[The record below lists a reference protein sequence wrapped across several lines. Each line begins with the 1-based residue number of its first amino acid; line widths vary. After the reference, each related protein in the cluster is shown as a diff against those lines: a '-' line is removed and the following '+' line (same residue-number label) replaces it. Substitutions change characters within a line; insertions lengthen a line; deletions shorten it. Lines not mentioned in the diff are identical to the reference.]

1 MIKSLIRIIKD
12 AGKMVAVNIREYA
25 LLSVTIIISFSA
37 LGIYMLYTDSS
48 IFNEYKDALKVS
60 SKVAFVSYG
69 REDKEKAKAL
79 ENSIAKMKN
88 SYCYISG
95 EMSGIEMAGTGKG
108 FSGSAVVNIHI
119 IPNNVWGY
127 YYDIYNRVEMKTGN
141 KNISVKGNS
150 AIVSEGLYN
159 IIKDRK
165 DGNGDLYLKL
175 PIATRNGESAYSQFL
190 VSGICNDYDLEDTFY
205 NDKSSQKDKYYEVF
219 ISYDA
224 FKDGFDDYTE
234 LKMSIYTDQ
243 VKEVENMA
251 KDLGLNVNSAL
262 SEKDAMNE
270 QFIASIKVREGITI
284 GLLFLLGV
292 NLLSC
297 FSNAL
302 NERKFEVSVRR
313 AIGASRGNVIFQFF
327 AEGIIV
333 MLVDILISIATIM
346 ISMCGIKLYKWFA
359 EYQVWSIRIT
369 SYSVITLVIC
379 SVFLSLFFS
388 VLFAVMSS
396 RVEIV
401 KYLKCE

>member
-1 MIKSLIRIIKD
+1 M
-12 AGKMVAVNIREYA
+12 
-25 LLSVTIIISFSA
+25 
-37 LGIYMLYTDSS
+37 
-48 IFNEYKDALKVS
+48 
-60 SKVAFVSYG
+60 
-69 REDKEKAKAL
+69 
-79 ENSIAKMKN
+79 
-88 SYCYISG
+88 
-95 EMSGIEMAGTGKG
+95 
-108 FSGSAVVNIHI
+108 
-119 IPNNVWGY
+119 
-127 YYDIYNRVEMKTGN
+127 
-141 KNISVKGNS
+141 
-150 AIVSEGLYN
+150 
-159 IIKDRK
+159 
-165 DGNGDLYLKL
+165 
-175 PIATRNGESAYSQFL
+175 
-190 VSGICNDYDLEDTFY
+190 SGICNDYDLEDTFY
-205 NDKSSQKDKYYEVF
+205 NDKSSQKNKYYEVF

-224 FKDGFDDYTE
+224 FKEGFDDYTE

-262 SEKDAMNE
+262 SEKDSMNE

>member
-1 MIKSLIRIIKD
+1 
-12 AGKMVAVNIREYA
+12 
-25 LLSVTIIISFSA
+25 
-37 LGIYMLYTDSS
+37 
-48 IFNEYKDALKVS
+48 
-60 SKVAFVSYG
+60 
-69 REDKEKAKAL
+69 
-79 ENSIAKMKN
+79 
-88 SYCYISG
+88 
-95 EMSGIEMAGTGKG
+95 
-108 FSGSAVVNIHI
+108 
-119 IPNNVWGY
+119 
-127 YYDIYNRVEMKTGN
+127 
-141 KNISVKGNS
+141 
-150 AIVSEGLYN
+150 
-159 IIKDRK
+159 
-165 DGNGDLYLKL
+165 
-175 PIATRNGESAYSQFL
+175 
-190 VSGICNDYDLEDTFY
+190 
-205 NDKSSQKDKYYEVF
+205 
-219 ISYDA
+219 
-224 FKDGFDDYTE
+224 
-234 LKMSIYTDQ
+234 MSIYTDQ

-262 SEKDAMNE
+262 SEKDSMNE